1 VTDPVGPDLSG
12 LFTPHDVRGVAGRD
26 LTTDV
31 VRALGAGFA
40 GLLAEREAGDTVILA
55 HDMRVSSPAL
65 ADAAREG
72 LVLGGAQVLDA
83 GLSATDQLYC
93 ASGLRGVAGLMI
105 TASHNPARD
114 NGLKFCLPGARPID
128 RATGLDR
135 VRILAQRLLATG
147 GTDVPA
153 GTSGSAGDPAGTPV
167 PIDTLDEYLDTVLT
181 LAPPPDRPVRI
192 VVDAG
197 NAMAGLT
204 VPALAARVPSI
215 DLIGLH
221 MELDG
226 TFPHHPPNPIVPEN
240 LLDLQERV
248 VSTHADLG
256 LAFDG
261 DADRC
266 VVVDETGRPVPPSA
280 VTALIAT
287 AEIAR
292 ARAEGEQHPVVV
304 ANLVSSRHVR
314 EAIAQAGGIPVRAKV
329 GHAGI
334 KRLMAEKQAVF
345 GGEHSAH
352 YYFRDFFFADS
363 GLLAALHVIGALGTT
378 DGTLSQLVAAHD
390 PYPGSGEI
398 NRSVDDPAAAIG
410 RVRAWAD
417 AHTGRADGTTRSG
430 GVEADCLDGLT
441 LTHWSEGPAPS
452 PGGDWWLSLR
462 PSNTEALLRLNVEAR
477 DPQTLERVRDEVLG
491 VIG

>member
-1 VTDPVGPDLSG
+1 VTDPAVGPDLAP
-12 LFTPHDVRGVAGRD
+12 LLTPHDVRGIAGED
-26 LTTDV
+26 LTDTV
-31 VRALGAGFA
+31 ARALGAAFVD
-40 GLLAEREAGDTVILA
+40 LLAERGHDRTVIVA
-55 HDMRVSSPAL
+55 HDMRVSSPQL
-65 ADAAREG
+65 AEAVCRGAMSR
-72 LVLGGAQVLDA
+72 GAQVLDA

-93 ASGLRGVAGLMI
+93 ASGQRGVAGIMI

-128 RATGLDR
+128 TATGLDR
-135 VRILAQRLLATG
+135 VRELAEQHLR
-147 GTDVPA
+147 
-153 GTSGSAGDPAGTPV
+153 AGDLPATTGSRL
-167 PIDTLDEYLDTVLT
+167 PIDTLDEYVDTMLA
-181 LAPPPDRPVRI
+181 LAPPPERPLKV

-204 VPALAARVPSI
+204 VPAFAARVPS
-215 DLIGLH
+215 LH
-221 MELDG
+221 VVGMHMRLDG

-240 LLDLQERV
+240 LQELQERV
-248 VSTHADLG
+248 PAVGADLG

-266 VVVDETGRPVPPSA
+266 VVVDETGTAVPPSA
-280 VTALIAT
+280 LTALIAT

-292 ARAEGEQHPVVV
+292 ARAQGEQHPVVV
-304 ANLVSSRHVR
+304 ANLVSSRHVG
-314 EAIAQAGGIPVRAKV
+314 EAIRDAGGVHVRAKV

-334 KRLMAEKQAVF
+334 KRIMAQERAVF

-363 GLLAALHVIGALGTT
+363 GLLAALHVLGALGAS
-378 DGTLSQLVAAHD
+378 DGTLSRLVSAHS
-390 PYPGSGEI
+390 PYAGSGEI
-398 NRSVDDPAAAIG
+398 NRAVDDPGAAMR
-410 RVRAWAD
+410 RVRAWA
-417 AHTGRADGTTRSG
+417 AAGHAAGTDGTTRAG
-430 GVEADCLDGLT
+430 GVDVDELDGLT
-441 LTHWSEGPAPS
+441 LGHWSDGPAPR

-477 DPQTLERVRDEVLG
+477 DRGTLQTVVDEVLD